1 MPRRRLFLL
10 TAVTVTAAAAVAVA
24 PASAG
29 DPLKEQI
36 QLTRADNALASR
48 VSLQASDLATGWT
61 LVSRKFTGNGND
73 SCPSYQP
80 DFSSVTV
87 TGHQERSFRIPAQ
100 PLAAASLVEVY
111 ATVAQTE
118 TEWRLSMTKGA
129 MQCWGS
135 AFNAKDGSMRLVSS
149 RLLRGSRLGDASAK
163 FAFVMSVRSA
173 SGPVAVHMELLA
185 VRKGRVIVGL
195 FTASPVHSVPGQELV
210 LARMVGRI

>member
-10 TAVTVTAAAAVAVA
+10 TAVSVTAAAVAVA

-36 QLTRADNALASR
+36 QLTQADNALASR
-48 VSLQASDLATGWT
+48 VSLQASDLASGWK
-61 LVSRKFTGNGND
+61 LVSRKFTDNGND

-129 MQCWGS
+129 MKCWGS

-149 RLLRGSRLGDASAK
+149 RLVRGPRLGDASAR

-173 SGPVAVHMELLA
+173 SGPVALHMDLLT
-185 VRKGRVIVGL
+185 VRRGRVIIGL
-195 FTASPVHSVPGQELV
+195 FTASPLHSVPGQELV
-210 LARMVGRI
+210 LARMVSRI